1 MSRREQFA
9 DCCWHCW
16 VSTRH
21 RPLESNWPNFRTII
35 LYSLL
40 FFHPTQQILLHA
52 HIKDS
57 LWLMASE
64 QELQSKSGLCELQ
77 TRLLMLCESMS
88 WDVTLCRAD
97 SLIHCRSIG
106 RCWWYCIFWQAD
118 ISPQSWSLSG
128 CDNNASDESYC
139 SKNSLLK
146 ESSMPWGLIR
156 YFDSWSWFNIVEG
169 NVGVVFL
176 MVTMMVT
183 FVVLLILMLIRTTM
197 VMSLVVCGKT

>member
-1 MSRREQFA
+1 
-9 DCCWHCW
+9 
-16 VSTRH
+16 
-21 RPLESNWPNFRTII
+21 
-35 LYSLL
+35 
-40 FFHPTQQILLHA
+40 
-52 HIKDS
+52 
-57 LWLMASE
+57 MASE

-97 SLIHCRSIG
+97 SLIHRWSIG
-106 RCWWYCIFWQAD
+106 RCWWNCIFWQAD

-139 SKNSLLK
+139 SKKSLLK

-176 MVTMMVT
+176 IVTMMMT
-183 FVVLLILMLIRTTM
+183 FVELLILMLIKGQRWWCRCLWENLDLDTCWLEAPAAAVRKSAPQSPGVFSTWPL
-197 VMSLVVCGKT
+197 LVGL